1 MPTNLPLAIY
11 IAESNHSDMS
21 YSSLLKQLIEECDLR
36 HLDVRVFSEYE
47 SQTCKV
53 NGMTHMANGNIEAA
67 LDGVPTDPSEQL
79 EKLENA
85 PSKEVHI
92 ATTEFLDGRLIPM
105 GGVKKRW
112 RELVPQT
119 WEELSPA
126 IQAGTPAE
134 LLGHFKEREA
144 IDDSAI
150 LQKMEE
156 SVAKGEYADAKTY
169 YDYWGACLNYTLIH
183 QGMAQDVRNN
193 LVNQPAPDVVIMVV
207 GKAHLQGLKKQL
219 PEFVGLQTIVVRGD
233 KTDVIG
239 EVEFDFDEI
248 LREARV
254 PALVTK
260 SLRLRTSFFEAEKL
274 LHESS
279 PTQLEIGKFV
289 GEFDSAGRPTYGVL
303 KVEKCDFLPKETFVG
318 KFGEDGLPLE
328 GEIRGPGFHT
338 KLKTKKDGSRHFT
351 QKNLEGGMVID
362 WDWRDGK
369 NENQR
374 CVGISGDLLDGPLV
388 VRKFNEA
395 EVSAAEIYLPSVTE
409 IGQKFSLVRK
419 AFEDLREGNREKHP
433 EGFQGLKDALA
444 AREIFYSDTM
454 FSELVG
460 MRSEQDQRDKAVVEG
475 GVRVKRGSRKNPM
488 SEEEKSKFGNC
499 REYGA
504 QTQKIAIEQGLPH
517 TFTLFGN
524 PDHVFNIAVLEDKMI
539 AIDGWNG
546 DSIYEFSPKEFYQN
560 QSLHAI
566 FGLSVHRDNWF
577 DAEKNPR
584 GLLSREDSSTVA
596 AKDSLEAR
604 IHEISEAR
612 FDPEIQEIIQG
623 RVAAKLSQLD
633 PNDAY
638 YHENASELKSIIN
651 HFGLDPKLSK
661 QMKKDYFA
669 KFDPERLVV
678 GNEAYVIYDLFCRD
692 AENPSK
698 ELENLRK
705 EFVPRIQQS
714 SAAKSDRGK
723 ALISGFDKVFDKVS
737 IEALDLAEPQK
748 PSSSPK
754 KTDFEKLA
762 QARGSKFNEV

>member
-1 MPTNLPLAIY
+1 MPTKHPLVIY
-11 IAESNHSDMS
+11 IAESDHGDMS
-21 YSSLLKQLIEECDLR
+21 YSSLLKHLIEECDLR
-36 HLDVRVFSEYE
+36 HLDVRVFSEFE
-47 SQTCKV
+47 SQTYKV
-53 NGMTHMANGNIEAA
+53 NGMTHMVNGNREAA
-67 LDGVPTDPSEQL
+67 LDGVTVDPSEQL
-79 EKLENA
+79 EKLKNA

-92 ATTEFLDGRLIPM
+92 ATTEFLNSRLIPM
-105 GGVKKRW
+105 GGVRKRW

-119 WEELSPA
+119 WKELSPA
-126 IQAGTPAE
+126 IKAGTPTE

-150 LQKMEE
+150 LQEMEE
-156 SVAKGEYADAKTY
+156 SVAKGEYPDAKTY
-169 YDYWGACLNYTLIH
+169 YDNWGACLNYTLIH

-193 LVNQPAPDVVIMVV
+193 LANQSAPDLVIMVV

-233 KTDVIG
+233 TTDVIG

-351 QKNLEGGMVID
+351 QKTLEGGMVID

-369 NENQR
+369 NENQK
-374 CVGISGDLLDGPLV
+374 CVGISGDLLDGPRV

-395 EVSAAEIYLPSVTE
+395 GVSAAEISLPSVTE
-409 IGQKFSLVRK
+409 IGQNFSPVRR

-475 GVRVKRGSRKNPM
+475 GVRVKRGSRNDPI

-504 QTQKIAIEQGLPH
+504 QTQKIAIEQGLAQ

-524 PDHVFNIAVLEDKMI
+524 PDHVFNVAVLEDKMV

-546 DSIYEFSPKEFYQN
+546 DAIYEFSPKEFYQN

-661 QMKKDYFA
+661 QMKEDYFA
-669 KFDPERLVV
+669 KFNPELLVV

-698 ELENLRK
+698 EFESLRK
-705 EFVPRIQQS
+705 EFLPRIQES
-714 SAAKSDRGK
+714 SAAASDRGK
-723 ALISGFDKVFDKVS
+723 ALISGFDKVFGKVS
-737 IEALDLAEPQK
+737 LEAPDLAEPQK
-748 PSSSPK
+748 PSASPK

-762 QARGSKFNEV
+762 QVRGSKFSEV